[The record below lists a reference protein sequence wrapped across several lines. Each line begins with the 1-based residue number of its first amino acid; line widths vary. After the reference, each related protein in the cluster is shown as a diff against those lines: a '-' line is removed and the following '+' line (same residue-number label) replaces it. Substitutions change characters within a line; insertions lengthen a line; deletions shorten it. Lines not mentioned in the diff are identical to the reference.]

1 MTRTSSGKITDD
13 MIRDAAR
20 KAVTENTI
28 GDYVFFWM
36 YAPAGM
42 NPAVYSA
49 LYNGSYLAVELVFSI
64 IVMYALVKRGI
75 IDMRL

>member
-36 YAPAGM
+36 YAPAGQQEH
-42 NPAVYSA
+42 AKKI
-49 LYNGSYLAVELVFSI
+49 LREEIHLAARHDVE
-64 IVMYALVKRGI
+64 
-75 IDMRL
+75 